1 MVAGRKMC
9 WEQIYFKGSSSNNCS
24 KQPTSL
30 LYKFFSTVF
39 GIVEMIKI
47 FFQTP
52 ITLAKSD
59 TVLFV
64 EILDLGISEDE
75 LANHRIK
82 EAWIRPARRKS
93 HQSQSVRHT
102 SSNSYLEGK
111 SSCTWYSLLFFW
123 LFLSQCVHHILRTFF
138 LPSVKCKARKLGV
151 CLLSPIVDCSWFVC
165 RPSVIP
171 IFPVWTLERGLMSV
185 AQTSVRPSRPAGGTW
200 LSRQKKPKT
209 QTSGVRIPNKPRS
222 HLWLVP
228 TLVCQAVRAKH
239 AELRAQARCFP
250 ELHHPS

>member
-75 LANHRIK
+75 LANQRIK

-111 SSCTWYSLLFFW
+111 SSCTWYSLLYFDYFC
-123 LFLSQCVHHILRTFF
+123 LSVFTTSWEPFSCH
-138 LPSVKCKARKLGV
+138 
-151 CLLSPIVDCSWFVC
+151 LLSAKPGNWEFVYSL
-165 RPSVIP
+165 P
-171 IFPVWTLERGLMSV
+171 L
-185 AQTSVRPSRPAGGTW
+185 
-200 LSRQKKPKT
+200 
-209 QTSGVRIPNKPRS
+209 
-222 HLWLVP
+222 
-228 TLVCQAVRAKH
+228 
-239 AELRAQARCFP
+239 
-250 ELHHPS
+250 